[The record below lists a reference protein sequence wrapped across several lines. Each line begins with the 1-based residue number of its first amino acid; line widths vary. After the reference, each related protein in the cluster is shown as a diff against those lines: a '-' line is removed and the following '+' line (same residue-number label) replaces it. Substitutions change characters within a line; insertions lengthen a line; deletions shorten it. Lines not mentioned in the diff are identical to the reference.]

1 MDVKNAYLPEAAH
14 RHFEVRLFNRCV
26 EPFER
31 PFREHR
37 HFLFEAALIKGG
49 SGLYTTPHAVYPIR
63 QGDVFLFACNEVHC
77 VTRIDPGA
85 PLQLMNIHI
94 DPAFLWPENS
104 APLSPRFL
112 AMPFSHSAAF
122 ENRLAADTQAARDI
136 AALMLEV
143 EREFDRR
150 DSEYALMVRSK
161 LTELFVTLLRE
172 TDYLDETAAQG
183 SAVQHAETVRAAIDY
198 IRAHLIEPIAL
209 RDIAAAVQMSP
220 NYFCSVFRK
229 TAGVTP
235 WDYIT
240 SARVDLAMRLMEQ
253 SPDETLLNIAV
264 RSGFNNTQNF
274 NKMFAKH
281 TGCTPSEYR
290 RSGYS
295 LGEL

>member
-14 RHFEVRLFNRCV
+14 KHFEVRLFSRCV

-37 HFLFEAALIKGG
+37 HFPFEVAMIRGG
-49 SGLYTTPHAVYPIR
+49 SGVYTTQRAVYPMR
-63 QGDVFLFACNEVHC
+63 AGDVFLFACNEIHC
-77 VTRIDPGA
+77 VTRIDSGA
-85 PLQLMNIHI
+85 PLQLLNIHI
-94 DPAFLWPENS
+94 DPSFLWPENG

-122 ENRLAADTQAARDI
+122 ENRLAAGTQAARDI
-136 AALMLEV
+136 AALMLDV

-172 TDYLDETAAQG
+172 TDYLDESAAQG

-209 RDIAAAVQMSP
+209 KDIAAAVQMSP

-240 SARVDLAMRLMEQ
+240 SARVDLAMRFMEQ
-253 SPDETLLNIAV
+253 CPDETLLNIAV
-264 RSGFNNTQNF
+264 RAGFNNTQNF